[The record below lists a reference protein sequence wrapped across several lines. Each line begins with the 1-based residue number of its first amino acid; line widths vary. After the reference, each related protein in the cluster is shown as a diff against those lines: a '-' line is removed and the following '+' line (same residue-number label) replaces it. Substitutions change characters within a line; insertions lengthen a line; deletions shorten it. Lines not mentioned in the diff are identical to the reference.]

1 MSADENKAVV
11 RRVEEAWNAGDLD
24 ALDAQ
29 FAPDFVSHAG
39 VPGMPPGLGT
49 AKQVHQMSQ
58 QAFPDRRTTIEDVV
72 AEGDK
77 VAVRVRM
84 TGTNRGGLPWFN
96 IPANEKPV
104 DVQWI
109 SVYRL
114 ANGKIAEH
122 WAQMDVMGLMQ
133 QLGAMPGPG

>member
-1 MSADENKAVV
+1 M
-11 RRVEEAWNAGDLD
+11 R
-24 ALDAQ
+24 
-29 FAPDFVSHAG
+29 
-39 VPGMPPGLGT
+39 
-49 AKQVHQMSQ
+49 
-58 QAFPDRRTTIEDVV
+58 I
-72 AEGDK
+72 
-77 VAVRVRM
+77 RM

-96 IPANEKPV
+96 IPANDKPV

-114 ANGKIAEH
+114 AGGKIAEH